1 MAPTDVVTT
10 SYLLG
15 NLHCPSCVALI
26 RSLLHESY
34 GDNVLWVSPNLVT
47 SVVTVE
53 HKDNALSSVR
63 SMENT
68 LESVGFEVCGVN
80 TTASSANDLYRTSQV
95 DLAESSRAMEQ
106 PNGWLG
112 SFFQLWRPKQS
123 PSVAEAAR
131 AAHLRNCEACRSEAT
146 RQNASEPHDPKQ
158 QLVKVSSQTSD
169 LSAARSPL
177 PHPLQQVVTDTAR
190 PSSWRVTL
198 SVGGMTC
205 AVCVNTITQEIQK
218 YPWITNVVVNLVSNS
233 ATVDYTD
240 GDRTQEIVDAIEDL
254 GYEAAIDKV
263 VNMEEEKQS
272 ADGRE
277 VEIRIDGIFCSRCPE
292 RITTTLKSLAPDR
305 LQIFQ
310 EPTTQNPITR
320 LRYTSEAPKFTV
332 RHILRAIEAAD
343 ESLKAS
349 IYHPPSLEERSRA
362 IRAKHQRALLW
373 REILTIVFA
382 IPTFILGIVYMSLL
396 PDSNHGKMFLMKP
409 WTSGISRLDI
419 SLFILATPVYFF
431 AADVFHVRALKEIR
445 TMWRSGSRMPVMQ
458 RFYRFGSM
466 NMLVSLGT
474 SIAYFSSVAQMISAA
489 ASNRKHHGSGAEMYF
504 DSVVFLTLFLLAGR
518 LIEGYS
524 KSKTGDAV
532 EMLGRLRPSTAL
544 LLEKDKAGAQSTVT
558 VPIDQLDCG
567 DIIRVPQGASPAADG
582 IVVTGDTSFDESSLT
597 GESRLIKKTEGDEVF
612 AGTINKG
619 PAITVRV
626 TGTSG
631 RSMLDQI
638 VQVVREGQT
647 KRAPIEQIADL
658 LTTYFVPVITLVAM
672 VTWVVWMAL
681 GFADAVPDHEGETS
695 GGWVVFALQFAIAV
709 FVVACPCGLA
719 LAAPTAIFVGGGI
732 AANHGI
738 LAKGGGE
745 AFEKASKID
754 CIVFDKTG
762 TLTEG
767 GEPQITDSAVFPDG
781 PSSKDER
788 RVLMS
793 VLKAV
798 EENSSHP
805 IAKAIV
811 SFCGTDTRAA
821 DVEGLEELP
830 GRGMKASYKDTEGE
844 ETGIIVGN
852 EILMRDFSVSPSAHV
867 SSLLETWKGEAKSVA
882 LVATKLSAGDTWT
895 LVAALSISDPIRRE
909 AAAVIQALIARGT
922 QVWMLSGDNVMTA
935 RAVAQRV
942 GIPASNVLAEVLPSD
957 KAAKIASL
965 QASLHAR
972 GSTTRRA
979 TVAMVGD
986 GINDSP
992 ALTTADVGIAV
1003 GSGSDVAISS
1013 AAFVLATSQLAAVV
1027 TLLDLSQA
1035 VFRRIRVNFAWALV
1049 YNMLAVPVAAG
1060 CLYPLTTE
1068 GGRHVKL
1075 DPVWAAL
1082 AMALSSI
1089 SVVLSSLSLRAG
1101 IPGVGFRHRRVE
1113 VDDGRQTRYG
1123 P

>member
-1 MAPTDVVTT
+1 MAPADIVTT

-15 NLHCPSCVALI
+15 NLHCPSCVTLI
-26 RSLLHESY
+26 RSLLQEAY

-53 HKDNALSSVR
+53 HRDNGSASVR
-63 SMENT
+63 SMEKT
-68 LESVGFEVCGVN
+68 LQDVGFEVCGVN
-80 TTASSANDLYRTSQV
+80 TTASSANDLFRTSQV
-95 DLAESSRAMEQ
+95 DLGESSQAAEQ
-106 PNGWLG
+106 PRWWLD

-123 PSVAEAAR
+123 PLAAEAAR
-131 AAHLRNCEACRSEAT
+131 AAHLKHCQACRSEA
-146 RQNASEPHDPKQ
+146 AKQ
-158 QLVKVSSQTSD
+158 TLPERRGYKEQLVRVSSKASD
-169 LSAARSPL
+169 VSTRRSSL
-177 PHPLQQVVTDTAR
+177 PHPLQQVVTDTAAA

-205 AVCVNTITQEIQK
+205 AVCVNTITEEIQK
-218 YPWITNVVVNLVSNS
+218 HPWVTKIVVNLVSNS

-240 GDRTQEIVDAIEDL
+240 GDRTQDIVDAIEDL
-254 GYEAAIDKV
+254 GYDAVIDSV
-263 VNMEEEKQS
+263 VNLDEQKQS
-272 ADGRE
+272 ADERE
-277 VEIRIDGIFCSRCPE
+277 VEVRVDGIFCSRCPE
-292 RITTTLKSLAPDR
+292 RITTTLKSLAPNR

-310 EPTTQNPITR
+310 EPTVQNPIIR
-320 LRYTSEAPKFTV
+320 LRYTPEAPNFTV

-343 ESLKAS
+343 DSLTAAV
-349 IYHPPSLEERSRA
+349 YHPPSLEERSRA

-382 IPTFILGIVYMSLL
+382 IPTFVLGIVYMSLL
-396 PDSNHGKMFLMKP
+396 PDSDHGKMYLMQP
-409 WTSGISRLDI
+409 WSSGLSRLDI

-431 AADVFHVRALKEIR
+431 AADVFHVRAVKEVR

-474 SIAYFSSVAQMISAA
+474 SIAYFSSVAQMIATA
-489 ASNRKHHGSGAEMYF
+489 ASNRKHHKSGAEMYF

-532 EMLGRLRPSTAL
+532 EMLGKLRPTTAL
-544 LLEKDKAGAQSTVT
+544 LLEKDKAGTQTTTTVS
-558 VPIDQLDCG
+558 IDQLDSG
-567 DIIRVPQGASPAADG
+567 DVIRIPHGASPAADG
-582 IVVTGDTSFDESSLT
+582 IIVSGETSFNESSLT
-597 GESRLIKKTEGDEVF
+597 GESRLIKKAAGDQVF
-612 AGTINKG
+612 AGTINKAS
-619 PAITVRV
+619 AITVRV

-631 RSMLDQI
+631 QSMLDQI

-658 LTTYFVPVITLVAM
+658 LTTYFVPVITLVAI

-681 GFADAVPDHEGETS
+681 GFAGAVPDHESGSS

-732 AANHGI
+732 AAKHGI

-754 CIVFDKTG
+754 CVVFDKTG

-767 GEPQITDSAVFPDG
+767 GEPQITDAALFPEGSAG
-781 PSSKDER
+781 EEER
-788 RVLMS
+788 GVLLS
-793 VLKAV
+793 ALKAV

-811 SFCGTDTRAA
+811 SFCGTDTQAA
-821 DVEGLEELP
+821 DVEDLEELP
-830 GRGMKASYKDTEGE
+830 GRGMKATYKGITGE
-844 ETGIIVGN
+844 DTGIIVGN
-852 EILMRDFSVSPSAHV
+852 ELLMQDFSVTLSTHV
-867 SSLLETWKGEAKSVA
+867 SSLLEAWKKEAKSVS
-882 LVATKLSAGDTWT
+882 LVATKLSIGGGDDTWN

-909 AAAVIQALIARGT
+909 AVAVIQSLTARGT
-922 QVWMLSGDNVMTA
+922 QVWMLSGDNATTA

-957 KAAKIASL
+957 KASKIASL

-1013 AAFVLATSQLAAVV
+1013 AAFVLATSRLTAVV
-1027 TLLDLSQA
+1027 TLLDLSRA
-1035 VFRRIRVNFAWALV
+1035 VFRRIRVNFAWAVV

-1060 CLYPLTTE
+1060 CLYPVTTS
-1068 GGRHVKL
+1068 GGSHVRL

-1089 SVVLSSLSLRAG
+1089 SVVLSSLSLRTK
-1101 IPGVGFRHRRVE
+1101 IPGVGFRYRMVE
-1113 VDDGRQTRYG
+1113 VEEA
-1123 P
+1123 